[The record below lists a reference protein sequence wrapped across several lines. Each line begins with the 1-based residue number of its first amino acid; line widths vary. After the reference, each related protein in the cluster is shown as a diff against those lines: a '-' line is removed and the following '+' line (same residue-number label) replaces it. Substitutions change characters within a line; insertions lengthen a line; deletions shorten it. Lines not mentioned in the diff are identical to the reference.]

1 MWAKK
6 TEEKKK
12 KWLGLRKVALRDCT
26 REGNAGKE
34 NIVLR
39 WTCIRSR
46 DCPAPLQQGGDRSTA
61 PSRGRFYYLQED
73 AGLGFSSFVSLRFEL
88 RPPGLAASPA
98 THWPVSPISEFYIRR
113 PTLNVGDAVPWSW
126 RKWEE
131 YSHTYIPLI
140 SVLGCGRNQLSRLY
154 HCDIPAMMGLTW
166 NCDLK

>member
-1 MWAKK
+1 M
-6 TEEKKK
+6 
-12 KWLGLRKVALRDCT
+12 LGRKAYCVKVSLPSQPR
-26 REGNAGKE
+26 
-34 NIVLR
+34 L
-39 WTCIRSR
+39 
-46 DCPAPLQQGGDRSTA
+46 CPAPLQQGGDRSTA

-73 AGLGFSSFVSLRFEL
+73 AELDFSSFVSPRFEL
-88 RPPGLAASPA
+88 RPSGLAGSPA

-140 SVLGCGRNQLSRLY
+140 SVLGCGRDQPSQLC
-154 HCDIPAMMGLTW
+154 HCYFPAMMDVTW